1 MNNMGIF
8 TFGSADRYFLSG
20 ADGDFLAVISFSSID
35 VSKGPPFNVTVC
47 SCSDEV
53 LVFIENN
60 FNHTLMEG
68 SFSFFLKYEMS
79 FDKNTFPRD
88 KSTLFSTTEHFTIR
102 EFIEG

>member
-8 TFGSADRYFLSG
+8 TFGSADRYFLSR